1 MSRTIVEMEAE
12 ARRAFAFLEA
22 ELGAALEQPGHGQW
36 WRRLIYRSN
45 TGSAEIYLDERDE
58 IVSVYVAAAGEDR
71 LPLWAILEAR
81 GERPPDGDIEAWA
94 DALRRHGTEA
104 LRGDTSGYTGIDEAI
119 ARRATELDRF
129 VHDQLDEL
137 RETRERRG

>member
-1 MSRTIVEMEAE
+1 VSRTIGEMEAA
-12 ARRAFAFLEA
+12 ARSAFAFLET
-22 ELGAALEQPGHGQW
+22 EFGAVLEVPEHEPW

-45 TGSAEIYLDERDE
+45 TGSAEIYLDERDDV
-58 IVSVYVAAAGEDR
+58 VSVYVAAAGEDK

-81 GERPPDGDIEAWA
+81 GEQPPDGDIDAWA

-104 LRGDTSGYTGIDEAI
+104 LRGDTSGYTGIDEAL
-119 ARRATELDRF
+119 ARRAAELDRF

-137 RETRERRG
+137 RARREGRR